1 MEILSKLPER
11 LQELM
16 LDRNINASALAKI
29 LNTNPSTVTRYLK
42 GETLPSYTC
51 FTKMLEFFDCSADF
65 LIGLIDFPPTDMVFH
80 PIPPFNEQFRTL
92 MQKHTMSQYRLH
104 HITNFSYNNFNKW
117 LKGLS
122 HPYVDNLIK
131 LAQAFD
137 CSVDYLIGHTL
148 S

>member
-16 LDRNINASALAKI
+16 IDRNINASALAKI
-29 LNTNPSTVTRYLK
+29 LNTSPSTVTRYLK
-42 GETLPSYTC
+42 GETLLSYAC

-65 LIGLIDFPPTDMVFH
+65 LIGLIDFPPNNAVFQ
-80 PIPPFNEQFRTL
+80 PTPPFAERFRIL
-92 MQKHTMSQYRLH
+92 MQKHAISQYRLH

-131 LAQAFD
+131 LAQTFD
-137 CSVDYLIGHTL
+137 CSVDYLIERTL